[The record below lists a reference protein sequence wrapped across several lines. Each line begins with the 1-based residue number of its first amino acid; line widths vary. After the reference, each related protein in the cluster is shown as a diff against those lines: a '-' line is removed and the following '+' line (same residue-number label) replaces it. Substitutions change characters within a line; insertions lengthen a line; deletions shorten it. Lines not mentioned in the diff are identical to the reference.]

1 MPNNLNVPN
10 TPHNPLLCDTV
21 HRRDHSNAL
30 ILPEPHIFQK
40 AVIPV
45 LCNHLCNHL
54 RNIRKIIFGTNQF
67 VI

>member
-30 ILPEPHIFQK
+30 ILRNPIFSE

-45 LCNHLCNHL
+45 LVITYATIY
-54 RNIRKIIFGTNQF
+54 RIF
-67 VI
+67 VK